1 MSDWIVK
8 KFELMRIIY
17 LWIARCMNDFGLQ
30 IGLRRAALSFWILAV
45 SCLFASHSL
54 AQSGSNSS
62 STATSGAFTVATYN
76 VENYLIR
83 PTERRPDKPKAAQEK
98 IQEALL
104 AARPDVVALQE
115 MGSRDALE
123 SLRQQLDSK
132 GLKYSY
138 WDHITGYDPDIHLS
152 VLSRYPIV
160 SKIPHSDISYRLDGK
175 PLNVSRG
182 FLEVEARIT
191 PEYRITIFVA
201 HLKSKRPVSVADE
214 AEMRLM
220 EALELRKLIDA
231 KLAADPDRNIV
242 VLGDMNDT
250 KDSPSV
256 RALISSGKFK
266 LTDTRPAERNGDN
279 LPNPNPRYEPRN
291 VTWTHY
297 YGKEDTYSR
306 IDYILISPGLR
317 QEWDPTR
324 TWIPEI
330 PNWGQGSDHRLIMA
344 TFFAEDK

>member
-1 MSDWIVK
+1 
-8 KFELMRIIY
+8 
-17 LWIARCMNDFGLQ
+17 
-30 IGLRRAALSFWILAV
+30 
-45 SCLFASHSL
+45 
-54 AQSGSNSS
+54 
-62 STATSGAFTVATYN
+62 
-76 VENYLIR
+76 LIR
-83 PTERRPDKPKAAQEK
+83 PTERRPDKPQAGQEK

-104 AARPDVVALQE
+104 AARPDIVAFQE
-115 MGSRDALE
+115 MGSKDALE

-132 GLKYSY
+132 GLKYAY

-160 SKIPHSDISYRLDGK
+160 SKIPHTDISYRLDGK

-182 FLEVEARIT
+182 FLEVEARIN
-191 PEYRITIFVA
+191 PEYRVTIFVA
-201 HLKSKRPVSVADE
+201 HLKSKRPVSVADQ

-231 KLAADPDRNIV
+231 KLASDPDRNIV

-250 KDSPSV
+250 KDSPPV

-317 QEWDPTR
+317 QEWDPAR
-324 TWIPEI
+324 TWIPET

-344 TFFAEDK
+344 TFFAEDR